1 MKEGRL
7 RKIEKASKQRDM
19 LIQIRSSFKYD
30 EKYYKRLEFY
40 DRNCL
45 DYIDIKTKVLC
56 VFDDILQEV
65 EKDLREL
72 LNIRE

>member
-19 LIQIRSSFKYD
+19 LIQIRSSFKND

-45 DYIDIKTKVLC
+45 DYIDITTKVLC